1 MTTNELPKYDMSDN
15 PTGCCPRFVPEPWDN
30 QEVTFKDKL
39 FVKGK
44 TVGFMHIP
52 LNMGGMMTKTMKM
65 IKDAGAFPG
74 DFLLLSHDPS
84 PWRGEHFFAVGKEVP
99 GAEMVRLSGTYLTKV
114 FEGPFNDA
122 PTWVK
127 QIQEHV
133 AAKKKTASMV
143 YFFYTTCPKCMK
155 HYGKN
160 YVVGFAQV
168 D

>member
-1 MTTNELPKYDMSDN
+1 
-15 PTGCCPRFVPEPWDN
+15 
-30 QEVTFKDKL
+30 
-39 FVKGK
+39 
-44 TVGFMHIP
+44 
-52 LNMGGMMTKTMKM
+52 
-65 IKDAGAFPG
+65 
-74 DFLLLSHDPS
+74 
-84 PWRGEHFFAVGKEVP
+84 
-99 GAEMVRLSGTYLTKV
+99 MVRLSGTYLTKV

-122 PTWVK
+122 ATWVK